1 MYEEIADADLAQ
13 EPGEDAAVALAEGVF
28 ATGDNNLLAELL
40 RLYQSGV
47 DSNGCAVVVGPR
59 GPALNPS
66 GEIAPRDLCE
76 ATVRA
81 RRPYLHAGSPA
92 AITCGS
98 KARRVHTRPQAS
110 RRAGRGIR
118 PDNRLRQEMAAP
130 SRLP

>member
-1 MYEEIADADLAQ
+1 VYEEIADADLAQ

-81 RRPYLHAGSPA
+81 HRPDRHGAGSPVQL
-92 AITCGS
+92 TRDS
-98 KARRVHTRPQAS
+98 KARRAHTRLQA
-110 RRAGRGIR
+110 
-118 PDNRLRQEMAAP
+118 
-130 SRLP
+130 